1 MMTRVRCARY
11 HIGVGATLLALWL
24 GACTDVAGVDA
35 AQQLMDLDREF
46 ASATAERGAEGWA
59 SYFASDG
66 RMYQRVGI
74 VSGREAIQDAMAPA
88 FADPNR
94 MLRWEPDSAF
104 VAASGDLGYTLG
116 RWRLVQ
122 RGAGGSDT
130 VLSRGNY
137 VTIWELQDDGSWK
150 VALDIGNDEE

>member
-1 MMTRVRCARY
+1 MTRVTCARDP
-11 HIGVGATLLALWL
+11 IGVGATLLALWL
-24 GACTDVAGVDA
+24 SACTDVGGVDA

-46 ASATAERGAEGWA
+46 ASETAERGAEAWA

-74 VSGREAIQDAMAPA
+74 VSGREAIQEAMVQT

-94 MLRWEPDSAF
+94 LFSWEPDSAF

-122 RGAGGSDT
+122 RGTGESDT
-130 VLSRGNY
+130 VLARGNY